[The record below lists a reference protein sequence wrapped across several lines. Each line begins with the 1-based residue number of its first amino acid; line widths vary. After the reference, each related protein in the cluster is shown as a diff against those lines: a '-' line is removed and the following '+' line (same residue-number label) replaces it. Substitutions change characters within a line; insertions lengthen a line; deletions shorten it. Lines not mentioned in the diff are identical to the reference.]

1 MAFPV
6 QPFLAVLDNEYEND
20 DDSNNIDD
28 EKYQEPCKKMSQNI
42 PLHAIW
48 DETKD

>member
-28 EKYQEPCKKMSQNI
+28 EKYQEPCKKNESKYSPPCNFG
-42 PLHAIW
+42 
-48 DETKD
+48 